1 MSRLERARRRSTVD
15 VSNGLG
21 GHALPVLAS
30 GYLSRPVTR
39 ACRSSAVVVPACAAG
54 RRRPRGG
61 PGRGEHGRT
70 ASVGGTACVRRRRTR
85 SPLRGSKSRSS
96 SSRPPTIGLA
106 RVLLLRLR
114 DGRPPGRR
122 FSVSVNHSYWYVSE
136 CERAQRPIAS
146 SSSCDKP
153 INTLGG
159 GSLGSCV
166 DEERSQLR

>member
-1 MSRLERARRRSTVD
+1 MFRTVLA
-15 VSNGLG
+15 VTLYRCWRPGTF
-21 GHALPVLAS
+21 PVLLHGPA
-30 GYLSRPVTR
+30 GPL
-39 ACRSSAVVVPACAAG
+39 RSSSSPPVRRVDGVRAAASDGESTGG
-54 RRRPRGG
+54 RRASAAQRV
-61 PGRGEHGRT
+61 
-70 ASVGGTACVRRRRTR
+70 SVGVVRGR
-85 SPLRGSKSRSS
+85 PLRGSKSRSS

-122 FSVSVNHSYWYVSE
+122 FSVSVTHSYWYVSE
-136 CERAQRPIAS
+136 CERAERPIAS